1 EAGSG
6 KREAGSGK
14 REAGSGKREAGSDE
28 RYTRE
33 LQLNSENEGKQAGY
47 KEKAW
52 GLRRRKRRN
61 KKGCQRQPFITVNA
75 TTL

>member
-1 EAGSG
+1 MVTIRADRLQATE
-6 KREAGSGK
+6 REAGSGK

-47 KEKAW
+47 E
-52 GLRRRKRRN
+52 
-61 KKGCQRQPFITVNA
+61 
-75 TTL
+75 